1 MLNILENQP
10 YDSNLSDECGIFINY
25 IYENVL
31 EIKSLTDSYLDLCN
45 SFLNSIEYLCK
56 IIFEMHKN
64 PNFLISTKYKFKKTL
79 LMTTLNTGL

>member
-64 PNFLISTKYKFKKTL
+64 PNFLISTKHKFKKTL